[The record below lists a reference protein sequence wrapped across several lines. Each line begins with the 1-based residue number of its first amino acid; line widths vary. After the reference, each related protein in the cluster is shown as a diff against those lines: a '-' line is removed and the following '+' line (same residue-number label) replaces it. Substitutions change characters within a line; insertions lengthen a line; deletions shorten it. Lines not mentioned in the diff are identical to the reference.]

1 MGNQRNYKGIWI
13 PREIWEHDQ
22 LSATEKVLFADIAS
36 MLDDGLEFFKSNT
49 RIALDLKC
57 SDSTAKRAIA
67 SLKKNE
73 LIEAHQRG
81 RRRLI
86 LLGTL
91 GKMIFDKG
99 HFGANGGQSDPAHGS
114 KRTRSNTVSES
125 LMIQIENANLDI
137 EDFYGFEE
145 ESDIQDLINQWAD
158 HREECSK
165 PLTAKQR
172 DMFLVNLFVVSKGDS
187 DDAALCVEQA
197 IMGGWSRFF
206 PPRHDEEWT

>member
-91 GKMIFDKG
+91 GKMIFEKG
-99 HFGANGGQSDPAHGS
+99 HFGANGGQPDLAHGS
-114 KRTRSNTVSES
+114 ERTRSNTMSES
-125 LMIQIENANLDI
+125 LMIQIENANLAI

-145 ESDIQDLINQWAD
+145 KSDIQDLINQWAD

-187 DDAALCVEQA
+187 DDAGLCVEQA

-206 PPRHDEEWT
+206 PPSRDDEWF